1 MPHKDRQE
9 KQKFERENYAKNI
22 EARRAK
28 ARIENMTEAQRERK
42 LEHARKTRAKNRE
55 RFNAKSREYNANNRE
70 RLASLT
76 LVRRFG
82 ITLAEYDKMFNEQG
96 GVCKICGGTNGTI
109 RLAVDHDHDTGKV
122 RGLLC
127 TRCNLVL
134 GSYEILVANREAF
147 ENYLTGANG

>member
-28 ARIENMTEAQRERK
+28 ARKENMTDAQIQRRREY
-42 LEHARKTRAKNRE
+42 ARKTRAKNRE
-55 RFNAKSREYNANNRE
+55 KQNAKNREYQANNRE
-70 RLASLT
+70 KMRNLT

-82 ITLAEYDKMFNEQG
+82 ITLAEYDQRFNEQG

-109 RLAVDHDHDTGKV
+109 RLAVDHCHNTGKV

-134 GSYEILVANREAF
+134 GSYEILKANEQAF
-147 ENYLTGANG
+147 EDYITGANG